1 MTKQQRLALIRE
13 LCAKDEGQTLLV
25 SEADLQEEIGI
36 MECRPDPAEADEFQS
51 FFIGLV
57 YEGCQ

>member
-1 MTKQQRLALIRE
+1 LIRE